1 MLFWGPRIYQNFTQ
15 HLNAIFER
23 RILYFFTP
31 NLDDHSQ
38 SQLKF

>member
-23 RILYFFTP
+23 RLLYFTP